1 MLSTPRR
8 ILIVDDHG
16 DTVDTTSV
24 LLEMEGHEVRVAY
37 DGLAAIEIAKQF
49 QPEVVLLDVGMP
61 GLDGYAVARAL
72 RALQEW
78 EPMRLV
84 AVTGWARAEDKKAA
98 IAAGFDLHLPK
109 PVVLEELQAALKLE

>member
-1 MLSTPRR
+1 MLSTSRR

-16 DTVDTTSV
+16 DTADTTSV
-24 LLEMEGHEVRVAY
+24 LLAMEGHEVRVAY

-49 QPEVVLLDVGMP
+49 QPELVLLDIGMP

-72 RALQEW
+72 RSLQEW

-84 AVTGWARAEDKKAA
+84 AVTGWARAEDRQTAL
-98 IAAGFDLHLPK
+98 AAGFDLHLPM
-109 PVVLEELQAALKLE
+109 